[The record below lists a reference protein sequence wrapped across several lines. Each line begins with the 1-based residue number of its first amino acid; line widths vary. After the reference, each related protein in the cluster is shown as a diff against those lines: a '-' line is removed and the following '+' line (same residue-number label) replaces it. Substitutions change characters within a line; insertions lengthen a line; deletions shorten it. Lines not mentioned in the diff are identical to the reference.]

1 MIYTCIR
8 TIHNT
13 FLIDLSFFI
22 HFIDI
27 NIWVEKLNRTYFS
40 FNSNRRFKKN
50 EGKQLLIVYSILENH
65 KKNECEKKL
74 CKFLFYIE
82 ERSRGLDFLSRNYMI
97 SCLFLVWP

>member
-1 MIYTCIR
+1 MEFRSGIALIYTCIR

-40 FNSNRRFKKN
+40 FHSNRRFKKN

-65 KKNECEKKL
+65 KKTNVKKN
-74 CKFLFYIE
+74 CASSYFI
-82 ERSRGLDFLSRNYMI
+82 
-97 SCLFLVWP
+97 